1 MIRIG
6 VMKLKEISLAVA
18 AALALGSASPV
29 HAEIGFK
36 AGAWDLSF
44 SGNVNGF
51 LTRNS
56 CDNSAATVNGGLAC
70 NNAGGLKEVAIES
83 GLLPSALVFSAKSS
97 QSGWDIGVTIGFYPG
112 LNDGPPSATQPAGAG
127 KSGLSTS
134 TIDLRQNFLTFG
146 DKTVGT
152 IKVGKDIGLFASDAI
167 LADMTLLGVGSAG
180 AFGGGN
186 TTLGRIGVGYIYTD
200 WIPQITYTS
209 PKSGGFQYSAGLFQ
223 GMDVVPSAST
233 PVNSAA
239 LTQHEQPGLQAK
251 GSYEWKG
258 TVGGKAWASALSQ
271 KVKSRGAP
279 IDTAPAGSSVSS
291 QAFDLGAKVNVAD
304 FEGVLYAYS
313 GDGIGTTA
321 IGFDAA
327 AVVGATLE
335 KRKSKGGY
343 LQGTYKFGKFKPGV
357 SYGESRLDL
366 ASNESAGTNPTLVKK
381 NKSLVAGLYY
391 SLTQS
396 LNLVGEYIS
405 TKSEN
410 QAGGDHKD
418 SVIALGAILFF

>member
-1 MIRIG
+1 MMRVR
-6 VMKLKEISLAVA
+6 VMKLKKTSLAVA
-18 AALALGSASPV
+18 AALALGGTSAV

-51 LTRNS
+51 ATWNS
-56 CDNSAATVNGGLAC
+56 CDSSTNVVAGGLAC
-70 NNAGGLKEVAIES
+70 NNGPRGSKEMAIES
-83 GLLPSALVFSAKSS
+83 GLLPSALVFGAETR
-97 QSGWDIGVTIGFYPG
+97 QSGWDIGVTLGFYPG
-112 LNDGPPSATQPAGAG
+112 ITSSATGKHGIGA
-127 KSGLSTS
+127 S
-134 TIDLRQNFLTFG
+134 TIDMRQNFLTFG

-152 IKVGKDIGLFASDAI
+152 VKVGRDIGLFGSDAI
-167 LADMTLLGVGSAG
+167 LADMTLLGVGSGG
-180 AFGGGN
+180 AFLGGN

-200 WIPQITYTS
+200 WIPQISYSS
-209 PKSGGFQYSAGLFQ
+209 PKYGGFQYSAGVFQ
-223 GMDVVPSAST
+223 GMDIFNFSGLASSAK
-233 PVNSAA
+233 

-251 GSYEWKG
+251 GSYEWTG
-258 TVGGKAWASALSQ
+258 AVHGKAWASALSQ

-279 IDTAPAGSSVSS
+279 TDTAPAGSSVSG

-313 GDGIGTTA
+313 GDGVGTTA

-327 AVVGATLE
+327 AVAGATLE

-343 LQGTYKFGKFKPGV
+343 VQGTYKIGKFKPGV

-366 ASNESAGTNPTLVKK
+366 ASNESAAANTLVKS
-381 NKSLVAGLYY
+381 NKSAVVGLYY

-396 LNLVGEYIS
+396 LNLVGEYIK
-405 TKSEN
+405 TKAES
-410 QAGGDHKD
+410 Q
-418 SVIALGAILFF
+418 SGA

>member
-1 MIRIG
+1 MMRVR
-6 VMKLKEISLAVA
+6 VMKLKKTSLAVA
-18 AALALGSASPV
+18 AALALGSASAV
-29 HAEIGFK
+29 HAEIGLK

-70 NNAGGLKEVAIES
+70 NNAGGVKEVAIES
-83 GLLPSALVFSAKSS
+83 GLLPSALVFSGKSS

-112 LNDGPPSATQPAGAG
+112 LNDGGTAG
-127 KSGLSTS
+127 KRGLSTS

-152 IKVGKDIGLFASDAI
+152 IKVGKDIGLFGSDAI

-200 WIPQITYTS
+200 WIPQISYSS
-209 PKSGGFQYSAGLFQ
+209 PKHGGFQYSAGVFQ
-223 GMDVVPSAST
+223 GMDVFAFSGNATSVS
-233 PVNSAA
+233 
-239 LTQHEQPGLQAK
+239 LTAHEQPGLQAK
-251 GSYEWKG
+251 GSYEWAG
-258 TVGGKAWASALSQ
+258 TVGGKAWVSAMTQ
-271 KVKSRGAP
+271 KFQARTGDA
-279 IDTAPAGSSVSS
+279 TAALVPVAIPQGRSVSG
-291 QAFDLGAKVNVAD
+291 QAFDLGAKLNVAD

-313 GDGIGTTA
+313 ADGIGTTA

-327 AVVGATLE
+327 AVVGGAVE

-343 LQGTYKFGKFKPGV
+343 VQGTYTIGKLKPGV

-366 ASNESAGTNPTLVKK
+366 ASNESAG
-381 NKSLVAGLYY
+381 
-391 SLTQS
+391 
-396 LNLVGEYIS
+396 
-405 TKSEN
+405 
-410 QAGGDHKD
+410 
-418 SVIALGAILFF
+418 

>member
-1 MIRIG
+1 MRA
-6 VMKLKEISLAVA
+6 MNHKKTSLAVA
-18 AALALGSASPV
+18 AALALGGASAV

-51 LTRNS
+51 ATWNK
-56 CDNSAATVNGGLAC
+56 CDNSATAVDGGLAC
-70 NNAGGLKEVAIES
+70 NNGPGGGKEQAIES
-83 GLLPSALVFSAKSS
+83 GLLPSALVFGAKTS
-97 QSGWDIGVTIGFYPG
+97 QSGLDIGVTFGFYPG
-112 LNDGPPSATQPAGAG
+112 ITSSATGKHGIGA
-127 KSGLSTS
+127 S
-134 TIDLRQNFLTFG
+134 TIDMRQNFLTFG
-146 DKTVGT
+146 TKAGGTV
-152 IKVGKDIGLFASDAI
+152 KVGRDIGMFGSDAI
-167 LADMTLLGVGSAG
+167 LADMTLLGVGSGG
-180 AFGGGN
+180 AFLGGN

-200 WIPQITYTS
+200 WIPQISYSS
-209 PKSGGFQYSAGLFQ
+209 PKYGGFQYSAGVFQ
-223 GMDVVPSAST
+223 GMDVFPAFSGNA
-233 PVNSAA
+233 NSAL
-239 LTQHEQPGLQAK
+239 LTAHEQPGLQAK
-251 GSYEWKG
+251 GSHEWAG
-258 TVGGKAWASALSQ
+258 TVGGKAWVSALSQ

-279 IDTAPAGSSVSS
+279 TDTAPAGSSISG
-291 QAFDLGAKVNVAD
+291 QAFDLGAKLNVAD

-343 LQGTYKFGKFKPGV
+343 VQGTYKIGKFKPGL

-381 NKSLVAGLYY
+381 NKSAVLGLYY

-396 LNLVGEYIS
+396 LNLVGEYIK
-405 TKSEN
+405 TKAEN
-410 QAGGDHKD
+410 QAGGDNKD

>member
-1 MIRIG
+1 MH
-6 VMKLKEISLAVA
+6 VMKHKTISLAAA
-18 AALALGSASPV
+18 AALALGSACA

-56 CDNSAATVNGGLAC
+56 CDNSAATVTGGLAC

-83 GLLPSALVFSAKSS
+83 GLLPSALVFSGKSS

-112 LNDGPPSATQPAGAG
+112 LNDGGTAG
-127 KSGLSTS
+127 KTGLSTS

-146 DKTVGT
+146 DKTIGT
-152 IKVGKDIGLFASDAI
+152 IKVGKDIGLFGSDAI

-200 WIPQITYTS
+200 WIPQISYSS
-209 PKSGGFQYSAGLFQ
+209 PKYGGFQYSAGLFQ
-223 GMDVVPSAST
+223 GVDAVST
-233 PVNSAA
+233 LGANSAT
-239 LTQHEQPGLQAK
+239 LTGHEQPGIQAK

-258 TVGGKAWASALSQ
+258 TVGGKAWVSALSQ

-279 IDTAPAGSSVSS
+279 IDTAPAGSSVSG

-313 GDGIGTTA
+313 ADGIGTEA
-321 IGFDAA
+321 IGFNAA
-327 AVVGATLE
+327 AVVGGNLE

-343 LQGTYKFGKFKPGV
+343 LQGTYKFGKFKPGL
-357 SYGESRLDL
+357 SYGESSLDL
-366 ASNESAGTNPTLVKK
+366 ASNEANPNLVKK
-381 NKSLVAGLYY
+381 NKSAVLGLYY

-396 LNLVGEYIS
+396 LNLVGEYIK
-405 TKSEN
+405 TTAQN
-410 QAGGDHKD
+410 QAGGENKD

>member
-1 MIRIG
+1 MMRVR
-6 VMKLKEISLAVA
+6 VMKLKKTSLAVA
-18 AALALGSASPV
+18 AALALGSASAV
-29 HAEIGFK
+29 HAEIGLK

-51 LTRNS
+51 ATWNS
-56 CDNSAATVNGGLAC
+56 CDTSASVVAGGLAC
-70 NNAGGLKEVAIES
+70 NNGLGGGKEQAIDS
-83 GLLPSALVFSAKSS
+83 GLLPSALVFGAKSR
-97 QSGWDIGVTIGFYPG
+97 QAGWDIGWTIGFYPG
-112 LNDGPPSATQPAGAG
+112 ITSSATGKHGIGA
-127 KSGLSTS
+127 S
-134 TIDLRQNFLTFG
+134 TIDARQNFLTFG
-146 DKTVGT
+146 DKGWGTV
-152 IKVGKDIGLFASDAI
+152 KVGRDIGLFGSDAI
-167 LADMTLLGVGSAG
+167 LSDMTLLGVGSGG

-200 WIPQITYTS
+200 WIPQISYTS

-223 GMDVVPSAST
+223 GVDVVPSAST
-233 PVNSAA
+233 PVNSAK

-251 GSYEWKG
+251 ASYEWKG
-258 TVGGKAWASALSQ
+258 PVNVKAWVSGLSQ
-271 KVKSRGAP
+271 KVKARAT
-279 IDTAPAGSSVSS
+279 DTAPAGSSVSG

-313 GDGIGTTA
+313 GDGVGTEA

-343 LQGTYKFGKFKPGV
+343 VQGTYKIGKFKPGL

-396 LNLVGEYIS
+396 LNLVGEYIK
-405 TKSEN
+405 TTAQN
-410 QAGGDHKD
+410 QAGGENKD

>member
-1 MIRIG
+1 MQ
-6 VMKLKEISLAVA
+6 VMKHKKTSLAMA
-18 AALALGSASPV
+18 AALALGSASAV

-51 LTRNS
+51 ATWNS
-56 CDNSAATVNGGLAC
+56 CDNSAPAVNGGLAC

-83 GLLPSALVFSAKSS
+83 GLLPSALVFGAKSR

-112 LNDGPPSATQPAGAG
+112 LNDGGTAG
-127 KSGLSTS
+127 KTGLSTS

-146 DKTVGT
+146 DKTIGT
-152 IKVGKDIGLFASDAI
+152 IKVGKDIGLFGSDAI

-200 WIPQITYTS
+200 WIPQISYSS
-209 PKSGGFQYSAGLFQ
+209 PKYGGFQYSAGAFQ
-223 GMDVVPSAST
+223 GVDVVSSAT
-233 PVNSAA
+233 
-239 LTQHEQPGLQAK
+239 LTAHEQPGIQAK

-258 TVGGKAWASALSQ
+258 PVSGKAWVSGMNQ
-271 KVKSRGAP
+271 KVKRRAG
-279 IDTAPAGSSVSS
+279 DTAPAGSSLSG

-313 GDGIGTTA
+313 ADGIGTEA
-321 IGFDAA
+321 IGFNAA
-327 AVVGATLE
+327 AVVGGNLE

-343 LQGTYKFGKFKPGV
+343 VQGTYKFGKFKPGL
-357 SYGESRLDL
+357 SYGESSLDL
-366 ASNESAGTNPTLVKK
+366 ASNETNANLVKK

-405 TKSEN
+405 TKAEN
-410 QAGGDHKD
+410 QAGGENKD

>member
-1 MIRIG
+1 MMRVS

-18 AALALGSASPV
+18 AALALGSVSAV
-29 HAEIGFK
+29 HAEIGLK

-51 LTRNS
+51 ATWNS
-56 CDNSAATVNGGLAC
+56 CDSSATVVRGGLAC
-70 NNAGGLKEVAIES
+70 NNGVGGGKEQAIES
-83 GLLPSALVFSAKSS
+83 GLLPSALVFGAKTS

-112 LNDGPPSATQPAGAG
+112 LNDSGTAG
-127 KSGLSTS
+127 KTGLSTS

-146 DKTVGT
+146 DKTIGT
-152 IKVGKDIGLFASDAI
+152 IKVGKDIGLFGSDAI

-200 WIPQITYTS
+200 WIPQISYSS
-209 PKSGGFQYSAGLFQ
+209 PKYGGFQYSAGLFQ
-223 GMDVVPSAST
+223 GVDAVST
-233 PVNSAA
+233 AGANSAT
-239 LTQHEQPGLQAK
+239 LTGHEQPGIQAK

-258 TVGGKAWASALSQ
+258 TVGGKAWVSALSQ
-271 KVKSRGAP
+271 KVKDRTP
-279 IDTAPAGSSVSS
+279 PGSSISG

-313 GDGIGTTA
+313 ADGIGTEA
-321 IGFDAA
+321 IGFNAA
-327 AVVGATLE
+327 AVVGGNLE

-343 LQGTYKFGKFKPGV
+343 LQGTYKFGKFKPGL
-357 SYGESRLDL
+357 SYGESSLDL
-366 ASNESAGTNPTLVKK
+366 ASNEANPTLVKK
-381 NKSLVAGLYY
+381 NKSAVLGLYY

-396 LNLVGEYIS
+396 LNLVGEYIK
-405 TKSEN
+405 TTAQN
-410 QAGGDHKD
+410 QAGGEHKD

>member
-1 MIRIG
+1 MMR
-6 VMKLKEISLAVA
+6 VTKDKKTSLAVV
-18 AALALGSASPV
+18 AALALGSASAV
-29 HAEIGFK
+29 HAEIGLK

-51 LTRNS
+51 LTRNT

-70 NNAGGLKEVAIES
+70 NNAGGVKEVAIES
-83 GLLPSALVFSAKSS
+83 GLLPSALVFGAKSS

-112 LNDGPPSATQPAGAG
+112 LNDGGTAG
-127 KSGLSTS
+127 KRGLSTS

-146 DKTVGT
+146 DKTIGT

-200 WIPQITYTS
+200 WIPQISYSS
-209 PKSGGFQYSAGLFQ
+209 PKYGGFQYSAGAFQ
-223 GMDVVPSAST
+223 GVDVVSSAT
-233 PVNSAA
+233 
-239 LTQHEQPGLQAK
+239 LTAHEQPGIQAK

-258 TVGGKAWASALSQ
+258 PVGGKAWVSGMNQ
-271 KVKSRGAP
+271 KVKARAG
-279 IDTAPAGSSVSS
+279 DTAPTGSSLSG

-313 GDGIGTTA
+313 ADGIGTEA
-321 IGFDAA
+321 IGFNAA
-327 AVVGATLE
+327 AVVGGNLE

-343 LQGTYKFGKFKPGV
+343 LQGTYKFGKFKPGL
-357 SYGESRLDL
+357 SYGESSLDL
-366 ASNESAGTNPTLVKK
+366 ASNEANPNLVKK
-381 NKSLVAGLYY
+381 NKSAVLGLYY

-396 LNLVGEYIS
+396 LNLVGEYIK
-405 TKSEN
+405 TTAQN
-410 QAGGDHKD
+410 QAGGEHKD
-418 SVIALGAILFF
+418 SVIALGGILFF

>member
-1 MIRIG
+1 MMRVR

-18 AALALGSASPV
+18 AALALGSVSAV
-29 HAEIGFK
+29 HAEIGLK

-83 GLLPSALVFSAKSS
+83 GLLPSALVFGAKSS

-112 LNDGPPSATQPAGAG
+112 LNDGGTAG
-127 KSGLSTS
+127 KHGIGAS
-134 TIDLRQNFLTFG
+134 TIDARQNFLTFG
-146 DKTVGT
+146 DKTIGT
-152 IKVGKDIGLFASDAI
+152 IKVGKDIGLFGSDAI

-200 WIPQITYTS
+200 WIPQISYSS
-209 PKSGGFQYSAGLFQ
+209 PKHGGFQYSAGVFQ
-223 GMDVVPSAST
+223 GMDAFAFSGNATSVS
-233 PVNSAA
+233 
-239 LTQHEQPGLQAK
+239 LTAHEQPGLQAK
-251 GSYEWKG
+251 GSYEWAG
-258 TVGGKAWASALSQ
+258 TVGGKAWVSAMTQ
-271 KVKSRGAP
+271 KFQARTGDATAAGVPVP
-279 IDTAPAGSSVSS
+279 IPQGTSVSG
-291 QAFDLGAKVNVAD
+291 QAFDIGTKVSASGL
-304 FEGVLYAYS
+304 EGVLYAYKA
-313 GDGIGTTA
+313 DGIGTTA
-321 IGFDAA
+321 IGFDNAA
-327 AVVGATLE
+327 FVGGTLA
-335 KRKSKGGY
+335 KRESKGWY
-343 LQGTYKFGKFKPGV
+343 AQGTYKIGKLKPGV
-357 SYGESRLDL
+357 SYGQSTLDL
-366 ASNESAGTNPTLVKK
+366 ASNESVATSGTLVKK

-391 SLTQS
+391 SLTES

-405 TKSEN
+405 TKAEN
-410 QAGGDHKD
+410 QAGGENKD

>member
-1 MIRIG
+1 MMRIR
-6 VMKLKEISLAVA
+6 VMKLKETSLAVA
-18 AALALGSASPV
+18 AALALGSASAV

-36 AGAWDLSF
+36 AGTWDLSF

-56 CDNSAATVNGGLAC
+56 CDNSAATVTGGLAC

-83 GLLPSALVFSAKSS
+83 GLLPSALVFSGKSS

-127 KSGLSTS
+127 KSGLSTP

-200 WIPQITYTS
+200 WIPQISYSS
-209 PKSGGFQYSAGLFQ
+209 PKYGGFQYSAGLFQ
-223 GMDVVPSAST
+223 GVDAVST
-233 PVNSAA
+233 VGANSAT
-239 LTQHEQPGLQAK
+239 LTGHEQPGIQAK

-258 TVGGKAWASALSQ
+258 PVGGKAWVSGLSQ
-271 KVKSRGAP
+271 KGNSRGAP
-279 IDTAPAGSSVSS
+279 ADTAPAGSSISG

-304 FEGVLYAYS
+304 FEGV
-313 GDGIGTTA
+313 
-321 IGFDAA
+321 
-327 AVVGATLE
+327 
-335 KRKSKGGY
+335 
-343 LQGTYKFGKFKPGV
+343 
-357 SYGESRLDL
+357 
-366 ASNESAGTNPTLVKK
+366 
-381 NKSLVAGLYY
+381 
-391 SLTQS
+391 
-396 LNLVGEYIS
+396 
-405 TKSEN
+405 
-410 QAGGDHKD
+410 
-418 SVIALGAILFF
+418 

>member
-1 MIRIG
+1 MRA
-6 VMKLKEISLAVA
+6 MNHKKTSLAVA
-18 AALALGSASPV
+18 AALALGSASAV

-51 LTRNS
+51 ATWNS
-56 CDNSAATVNGGLAC
+56 CDSSATVVAGGLAC
-70 NNAGGLKEVAIES
+70 NNGVGGGKEQAIES
-83 GLLPSALVFSAKSS
+83 GLLPSALVFGAKTS
-97 QSGWDIGVTIGFYPG
+97 QSGWDIGWTIGFYPG
-112 LNDGPPSATQPAGAG
+112 ITSSATGKHGIGA
-127 KSGLSTS
+127 S
-134 TIDLRQNFLTFG
+134 TIDARQNFLTFG

-152 IKVGKDIGLFASDAI
+152 VKVGRDIGLFGSDAI
-167 LADMTLLGVGSAG
+167 LADMTLLGVGSGG
-180 AFGGGN
+180 AFLGGN

-200 WIPQITYTS
+200 WIPQISYTS
-209 PKSGGFQYSAGLFQ
+209 PKYGAFQYSAGAFQ
-223 GMDVVPSAST
+223 GMDIVPAGTATSAS
-233 PVNSAA
+233 
-239 LTQHEQPGLQAK
+239 LTAHEQPGLQAK
-251 GSYEWKG
+251 GSYEWTG

-271 KVKSRGAP
+271 KVKARAT
-279 IDTAPAGSSVSS
+279 DTAPAGSSVSG

-304 FEGVLYAYS
+304 FEGVLYGYS
-313 GDGIGTTA
+313 GDGVGTTA

-343 LQGTYKFGKFKPGV
+343 VQGTYKIGKFKPGL

-381 NKSLVAGLYY
+381 NKSAVLGLYY

-396 LNLVGEYIS
+396 LNLVGEYIK
-405 TKSEN
+405 TKAEN
-410 QAGGDHKD
+410 QAGGDNKD